1 MRNIVRAFK
10 RPHMRMS
17 KLKLT
22 RRRRLLT
29 LAAITCI
36 CLSCAIVT
44 WRLANAA
51 TAATAEAQREAAGPR
66 RIRDEKAEAIE
77 SALFARAEFFGAQAL
92 VPYPTAEARNRLAEL
107 LEKYTDEPQII
118 LKLSQLDEKLGRYA
132 EAEREIERF
141 VQLQTDSRD
150 ALETLA
156 AFHDRR
162 AQFEK
167 EAATIERLVAV
178 VPAAERAQI
187 FGRLVELARTHR
199 LENYLKPDFYQ
210 KYLAQ
215 DAGVYGIIEQLLDKL
230 TEEKNYA
237 EALEVLHQY
246 KDRFPEHRSELLEK
260 EVSLLVS
267 LKKDAEAERIYLE
280 AFDPFWPDE
289 MSSQFYAF
297 LSNHDRLRAYGHEL
311 TEAFARNPAD
321 FDVAVRLIHYRNYT
335 GEKSPRITAQLEQAR
350 AARRISWKP
359 EELATLARLLIADGD
374 GDTAS
379 RFLYTLYVRNELKP
393 GSPLRAKVLYQL
405 FELLSDAR
413 RERLALTRG
422 DLKFYQDIATSD
434 PHPGMIGG
442 ILSLILSDTNPAAE
456 LREQDERAVEY
467 FNRAA
472 AFRIFTAYK
481 QEYPTSAELAQMY
494 LDIVRLYASA
504 KEPKIAEETLAE
516 FEGRYRDAP
525 QYAAVALK
533 LADCYVALGR
543 AEDERAV
550 YRRIMDYL
558 GERREHGSSLVPAA
572 GQSHTGA
579 GDGEQRATLDI
590 YPEPTETK
598 PSPVAYPPQSNRGI
612 DIPAAESA
620 EGTSPD
626 YNNYSGSPYTDYLNG
641 ISFKP
646 QGDSVKAGGGEAV
659 TYASVLERHIASLA
673 REKRTEAILSL
684 YADELKKYPDEQ
696 GLYEQML
703 QWLGQTNLLEEQLKV
718 HRQALQKFPTT
729 LWRDRLA
736 RWFLRRERKQEF
748 ETFSRELLEQLGD
761 REVQEYLSEFVHDR
775 TGANSSTFEAQLY
788 LGLYT
793 LAHER
798 FPHNL
803 NFVNGLL
810 KFYNAHGRRD
820 EWRNLMAEYY
830 FESPAIRDE
839 FLSHLASRNELRA
852 HLERARALC
861 LAQTQTDQRSLDT
874 LPYKLFRADA
884 TVRLSNYEEAIDAYR
899 ELNRLYPNTPEFS
912 ERLIAFTR
920 SLGQR
925 NPKFLEEAAS
935 TAHDMAESSPA
946 SAAYRTR
953 AGEIQAELGDYE
965 RARGEWEQLI
975 ATGRGAPD
983 TYLETATIY
992 WDYFQYA
999 DALRTIEQLRR
1010 QLNNPSLYAFQAGAI
1025 LEAQHKTADAL
1036 GEYVKALDF
1045 YNSDYADVM
1054 DSDRA
1059 KRRLVKLYRREGI
1072 PAKLQLA
1079 FTRERARRRDSSSL
1093 ALAYADL
1100 LSDAGERQHAAALL
1114 KQEIARSDSSEF
1126 LNSARNIL
1134 GGDDADVSQL
1144 ALKRLV
1150 AVAGSP
1156 RFAISYR
1163 LRLAADAEQHG
1174 RRGEAQTVL
1183 HELVEKFP
1191 TNYGVLNE
1199 AESFYWRMGL
1209 REDSVRVLTNAMQ
1222 RGRGRFYYIFGRKL
1236 AARLM
1241 LLNRLPAARD
1251 VLARLHAKDKLNT
1264 EVFHEL
1270 ARVLI
1275 RTSQT
1280 DALKKAFTET
1290 LAAIREQDLDLK
1302 ELHAETAQLRK
1313 QMIDA
1318 FTRLKD
1324 YDAAI
1329 EQHIEIINREPEDE
1343 ENVEA
1348 AIDYARRYGGADTL
1362 LAYYRRTSAEA
1373 YKNYR
1378 WNVVLARLY
1387 DAGNDLPSAAQNYR
1401 DAIANQPEM
1410 VELYDALA
1418 DVYTRMKNIDAALA
1432 ALNRAAELTNDDPQY
1447 IRRRVEVLEKAGRLR
1462 EAAEARRKLPDI
1474 APKSE
1479 TARDHFAD
1487 AARLRNVEKSKAVA
1501 AYRLAFDTFLAD
1513 PLAHQLKAV
1522 EITGYVQ
1529 TVRDEERLDQIAGRL
1544 WQLRDKLIQEAERKD
1559 STRVGQARNSLQVLD
1574 GSLPEAV
1581 GALASQKA
1589 TGDEL
1594 SALFSDFN
1602 RRIED
1607 ALRNNDRYET
1617 LELLQNL
1624 SHRSGFGV
1632 LEEKILSAQKDAAL
1646 RLGNQNFYH
1655 ERLHRL
1661 IDFYNGRGDYRRV
1674 VDLIETERARDR
1686 DGQTAGYLHLVA
1698 ANARLVGDREKE
1710 LQALRANYRR
1720 SIHNLSNQLNRADEL
1735 FGRYLEALSEN
1746 GEQGKQELRA
1756 LAQQSSP
1763 YQLQLINFLLAQGEV
1778 ELVHEAIER
1787 APFSEAWKL
1796 SRHAGASLA
1805 LRNYNSQS
1813 GGYFVAALQLKSI
1826 GELITHKPD
1835 TSKQLVGDDWFRLAH
1850 SYGEWLGASARDGA
1864 TAQRAH
1870 ALLVA
1875 MVENRPRDPDEQT
1888 KLGRLLL
1895 DRKDYQHALDHL
1907 SLALEMNP
1915 ADHNARAALGS
1926 ALFMSGDK
1934 SKAGEI
1940 WSEIV
1945 KGDLPGPSECELY
1958 LRTLRA
1964 HGLAAEAREKLFPL
1978 VVAQVTSLSD
1988 YESDNENANSYIN
2001 PVAAERQK
2009 QFESLRELIRA
2020 LANSFE
2026 EGTGEM
2032 SADEPRAPRTEIAR
2046 AKFFYKLSEAVSD
2059 NNLLP
2064 KMSIKESLVSQGQLG
2079 PFYELLIKRSLP
2091 LSSYERDYDYT
2102 AQLSNTWSAE
2112 EAEEALDQ
2120 ELAYKISEPPSER
2133 IRWQREYLDH
2143 LIAQRET
2150 ATARRMLNAVEAEIS
2165 RRYARPA
2172 WLRLMSLHLD
2182 ILDGREE
2189 KALAGLRRFVG
2200 IEMAAS
2206 RALINPPS
2214 MERLNMAV
2222 SMLRTAGRAA
2232 QADQLLEAA
2241 YKREIALERYDAHAF
2256 VGLAR
2261 SAFDR
2266 GDAALGLKLLQTMVA
2281 LSVEETREATAA
2293 EVAAWPD
2300 IKVYAADRAR
2310 QDGAETQNTLDR
2322 EATLQLAAETA
2333 AAFAQFDAAINYRRQ
2348 LFAASPEE
2356 ETNRIELARL
2366 LAEQK
2371 KYEEAVAQLAQI
2383 IGDRTASR
2391 RARWQAV
2398 YLAPEITGARHDL
2411 WDLLRERVRTLNAND
2426 VEMLAALSLSDPGRA
2441 NESVELFNTL
2451 EATNPNPYLNF
2462 FGALLERRRQ
2472 NGGELKSFVH
2482 TLVAGK
2488 DEPVSEAF
2496 GFAEE
2501 SPLRQ
2506 IIRFYAV
2513 KGQPR
2518 AALLASELDPTLKE
2532 SEDTERVED
2541 AATDGDASDADD
2553 DASDAEQK
2561 TQEFDLQES
2570 AAQGGARYRTLRERA
2585 AERELESRRE
2595 LLRLLSTAAE
2605 QIGDFK
2611 RAVEFETARLKLI
2624 PSTAERQSA
2633 QARIRQLLSL
2643 RQENS
2648 RRSTVAYNVDQS
2660 LIAQR

>member
-1 MRNIVRAFK
+1 MA
-10 RPHMRMS
+10 
-17 KLKLT
+17 LT
-22 RRRRLLT
+22 AL
-29 LAAITCI
+29 TCI
-36 CLSCAIVT
+36 CLSCAVVT
-44 WRLANAA
+44 QRLA
-51 TAATAEAQREAAGPR
+51 TAATAEAKREGAAPAR
-66 RIRDEKAEAIE
+66 MKDEKAEAIE
-77 SALFARAEFFGAQAL
+77 SALFARTEFFGAQAL
-92 VPYPTAEARNRLAEL
+92 VPYPTAEARNRLADL
-107 LEKYTDEPQII
+107 LEKYPNEPQIT
-118 LKLSQLDEKLGRYA
+118 LRLSQLDEKLGRFE

-141 VQLQTDSRD
+141 VQLQTDSPE

-156 AFHDRR
+156 AFLDRR

-167 EAATIERLVAV
+167 EAATIERLLARA
-178 VPAAERAQI
+178 PAERRAEI
-187 FGRLVELARTHR
+187 FGRLVDLARIHR
-199 LENYLKPDFYQ
+199 LENYLKPDFFQ
-210 KYLAQ
+210 KYIAQ
-215 DAGVYGIIEQLLDKL
+215 DAGVSGIIEQLLDKL
-230 TEEKNYA
+230 TEEQNYA
-237 EALEVLHQY
+237 EAIKVLHQY
-246 KDRFPEHRSELLEK
+246 KDRFPERGSYLLEK

-267 LKKDAEAERIYLE
+267 MKKETEAERVYQE

-289 MSSQFYAF
+289 MSSQFYTF
-297 LSNHDRLRAYGHEL
+297 LSDHDRFRAYGHEL

-335 GEKSPRITAQLEQAR
+335 GEKSSRITAQLERAR

-359 EELATLARLLIADGD
+359 EELATLARILIADGD

-379 RFLYTLYVRNELKP
+379 RFLYTLYVRNELQP

-405 FELLSDAR
+405 FELLADAR
-413 RERLALTRG
+413 NERLALTRG

-442 ILSLILSDTNPAAE
+442 ILSLILSDTDPASE
-456 LREQDERAVEY
+456 LKDQDARAVEY

-481 QEYPTSAELAQMY
+481 QEYPTSPELAQMY
-494 LDIVRLYASA
+494 LDIVRLYAAA

-516 FEGRYRDAP
+516 FAGRYRDAP

-543 AEDERAV
+543 AEEERAA
-550 YRRIMDYL
+550 YQRIMDYL
-558 GERREHGSSLVPAA
+558 GARRESGRPLVPAA
-572 GQSHTGA
+572 GQSQTGA
-579 GDGEQRATLDI
+579 AGGGQRSALDI
-590 YPEPTETK
+590 NSEPTETK
-598 PSPVAYPPQSNRGI
+598 PSLSDYPPPSNRGI

-620 EGTSPD
+620 GESASAV
-626 YNNYSGSPYTDYLNG
+626 YENYSVSPYTDYLTTL
-641 ISFKP
+641 SFKS
-646 QGDSVKAGGGEAV
+646 QGNPGQATGGEEV
-659 TYASVLERHIASLA
+659 TYASMLERHIASLA

-684 YADELKKYPDEQ
+684 YANELKKYPDEQ

-736 RWFLRRERKQEF
+736 RWFLRRERKREF
-748 ETFSRELLEQLGD
+748 ETFSRELLEQLSD
-761 REVQEYLSEFVHDR
+761 REIQEYLNRFV
-775 TGANSSTFEAQLY
+775 GANSAANASTFEAQLY

-803 NFVNGLL
+803 SFVQGLL
-810 KFYNAHGRRD
+810 KFYSAHGRRED
-820 EWRNLMAEYY
+820 WRSLMAEYY
-830 FESPAIRDE
+830 FASPAIRDE
-839 FLSHLASRNELRA
+839 FLSHLASGNELRA
-852 HLERARALC
+852 SLERARARC
-861 LAQTQTDQRSLDT
+861 HSQTQTGERVLDT

-884 TVRLSNYEEAIDAYR
+884 AVRLSNYEEAIDAYR

-912 ERLIAFTR
+912 ERLVAFTR

-935 TAHDMAESSPA
+935 AAHAMAESSPA

-953 AGEIQAELGDYE
+953 AGEIQAELGNYD

-975 ATGRGAPD
+975 RTGRGVPE
-983 TYLETATIY
+983 TYLETATVY
-992 WDYFQYA
+992 WDYFQYG
-999 DALRTIEQLRR
+999 DALGTIEQLRR
-1010 QLNNPSLYAFQAGAI
+1010 RMNNSALYAFQAGAI
-1025 LEAQHKTADAL
+1025 LEAEHKTTDAL

-1045 YNSDYADVM
+1045 DGSGYADV
-1054 DSDRA
+1054 SEGDRA

-1079 FTRERARRRDSSSL
+1079 FERERARRRGDSAPL
-1093 ALAYADL
+1093 VLAYADL
-1100 LSDAGERQHAAALL
+1100 LSDAGEKRQTAALL
-1114 KQEIARSDSSEF
+1114 KQEIARSDSREF
-1126 LNSARNIL
+1126 LNSASNIL
-1134 GGDDADVSQL
+1134 DEDEDEGVSQL

-1174 RRGEAQTVL
+1174 RRREAQAVL
-1183 HELVEKFP
+1183 HELVVKFP

-1209 REDSVRVLTNAMQ
+1209 REDSVRVLTDAMQ
-1222 RGRGRFYYIFGRKL
+1222 RGKGRFYYIFGRKL

-1241 LLNRLPAARD
+1241 LMNRLPAAGE
-1251 VLARLHAKDKLNT
+1251 VLARLHAEDKLNT

-1275 RTSQT
+1275 STSQT
-1280 DALKKAFTET
+1280 DALKKAFAET

-1302 ELHAETAQLRK
+1302 ELHAETAELRK

-1362 LAYYRRTSAEA
+1362 LAYYRRTSEEA

-1378 WNVVLARLY
+1378 WNVVLARLS

-1401 DAIANQPEM
+1401 EAIANQPEM

-1418 DVYTRMKNIDAALA
+1418 DVHTRMKNTDAALE
-1432 ALNRAAELTNDDPQY
+1432 ALNHAAELTNDDPQY
-1447 IRRRVEVLEKAGRLR
+1447 IRRIVEVLEKAGRHR

-1474 APKSE
+1474 TPQKE
-1479 TARDHFAD
+1479 TAGDHFAD
-1487 AARLRNVEKSKAVA
+1487 AARLRTVEKSKAVA
-1501 AYRLAFDTFLAD
+1501 AYRLAFDTFFAD
-1513 PLAHQLKAV
+1513 PVAHSLKAG

-1529 TVRDEERLDQIAGRL
+1529 TVRDEERLDHITGRL
-1544 WQLRDKLIQEAERKD
+1544 WQLRDKLMQEAGRKN
-1559 STRVGQARNSLQVLD
+1559 STRAGQARNSLEVLD

-1607 ALRNNDRYET
+1607 ALRNHDAFET

-1632 LEEKILSAQKDAAL
+1632 LEEKILGAQKDTAF
-1646 RLGNQNFYH
+1646 RTGNLSFYH
-1655 ERLHRL
+1655 ERLQRL
-1661 IDFYNGRGDYRRV
+1661 IDFYTARGDYRHIIDLMEAERAQGRDGDAVAYLRV
-1674 VDLIETERARDR
+1674 VAE
-1686 DGQTAGYLHLVA
+1686 
-1698 ANARLVGDREKE
+1698 NARLLGDREKE
-1710 LQALRANYRR
+1710 LQALRENYRR
-1720 SIHNLSNQLNRADEL
+1720 RIRNLANQVNRTDEL
-1735 FGRYLEALSEN
+1735 AARYLEALSEN
-1746 GEQGKQELRA
+1746 GEQGKQELRV
-1756 LAQQSSP
+1756 LAQQTSP
-1763 YQLQLINFLLAQGEV
+1763 YQLQLINFLLAKGES
-1778 ELVHEAIER
+1778 ELAHEAIER
-1787 APFSEAWKL
+1787 APFTDAWKL

-1805 LRNYNSQS
+1805 FHDHSTQS
-1813 GGYFVAALQLKSI
+1813 EGYFAAALQLKSI
-1826 GELITHKPD
+1826 GELIARKPD
-1835 TSKQLVGDDWFRLAH
+1835 AARPLDGDDWFQLAQ
-1850 SYGEWLGASARDGA
+1850 SYGQWLGESARDGA
-1864 TAQRAH
+1864 EAVQRAH
-1870 ALLVA
+1870 AMLAA
-1875 MVENRPRDPDEQT
+1875 MIENRPRDPDEQT

-1895 DRKDYQHALDHL
+1895 DRKDYKRALEHL

-1915 ADHNARAALGS
+1915 SDNNARAAFGS
-1926 ALFMSGDK
+1926 ALFLSSDK
-1934 SKAGEI
+1934 GRAGEL
-1940 WSEIV
+1940 WSEIIR
-1945 KGDLPGPSECELY
+1945 GDQPGLPECELY

-1964 HGLAAEAREKLFPL
+1964 HGLAAEAREKLFPV
-1978 VVAQVTSLSD
+1978 VVAQVAFFND
-1988 YESDNENANSYIN
+1988 YESDNENANS
-2001 PVAAERQK
+2001 AGEKRQK
-2009 QFESLRELIRA
+2009 QLARLRELIRA
-2020 LANSFE
+2020 LADSFR
-2026 EGTGEM
+2026 EGSAEVN
-2032 SADEPRAPRTEIAR
+2032 ADEPREPQTEIAR
-2046 AKFFYKLSEAVSD
+2046 AKFFYKLSEAVGD

-2064 KMSIKESLVSQGQLG
+2064 KMLIKESLIAEGQLK
-2079 PFYELLIKRSLP
+2079 PFYELLIKRNPP

-2102 AQLSNTWSAE
+2102 AQLSNTWSAG
-2112 EAEEALDQ
+2112 EAEETLDQ
-2120 ELAYKISEPPSER
+2120 ELGYKISEPPSER
-2133 IRWQREYLDH
+2133 IQWQREYLNY
-2143 LIAQRET
+2143 LIAHRET
-2150 ATARRMLNAVEAEIS
+2150 TAARRLISAVEADIS

-2172 WLRLMSLHLD
+2172 WLRLISLHLD
-2182 ILDGREE
+2182 ILDGQEA

-2200 IEMAAS
+2200 IEIAAS
-2206 RALINPPS
+2206 HALINPPS
-2214 MERLNMAV
+2214 IERLNLAV
-2222 SMLRTAGRAA
+2222 SMLREEGRAA
-2232 QADQLLEAA
+2232 EADQLLVAA
-2241 YKREIALERYDAHAF
+2241 YTRELALERYEAHAF
-2256 VGLAR
+2256 IGLAR
-2261 SAFDR
+2261 LAFDR

-2281 LSVEETREATAA
+2281 LSDDETRGAAAA
-2293 EVAAWPD
+2293 ELASWPN

-2310 QDGAETQNTLDR
+2310 QDGAETENTLDR
-2322 EATLQLAAETA
+2322 EETLQLAAETA
-2333 AAFAQFDAAINYRRQ
+2333 ATFTQFDAAINYRQQ
-2348 LFAASPEE
+2348 LFAVSPEE

-2371 KYEEAVAQLAQI
+2371 KYEEAVAQLAQV

-2398 YLAPEITGARHDL
+2398 YLAPEIIGVRYDL
-2411 WDLLRERVRTLNAND
+2411 RDVLRERVRALNAGD
-2426 VEMLAALSLSDPGRA
+2426 DEMLAALALSPPGGA
-2441 NESVELFNTL
+2441 DESGKLFNTL

-2462 FGALLERRRQ
+2462 FGALLERSRQ
-2472 NGGELKSFVH
+2472 NGGELKGFVH

-2488 DEPVSEAF
+2488 DDTVVEAF

-2506 IIRFYAV
+2506 IIRFYAL

-2532 SEDTERVED
+2532 SKGTERGED
-2541 AATDGDASDADD
+2541 AATADTGN
-2553 DASDAEQK
+2553 AEQA
-2561 TQEFDLQES
+2561 TPVDVPES
-2570 AAQGGARYRTLRERA
+2570 AVQGGAFYRTLRERA
-2585 AERELESRRE
+2585 VERELESRRE
-2595 LLRLLSTAAE
+2595 LLALLSTAAE
-2605 QIGDFK
+2605 QVGDLN
-2611 RAVEFETARLKLI
+2611 RAVEFERARLALLLHT
-2624 PSTAERQSA
+2624 SQRQSA
-2633 QARIRQLLSL
+2633 QARIRQLLSR

-2648 RRSTVAYNVDQS
+2648 RRAAVAYSVDQS
-2660 LIAQR
+2660 LIARR